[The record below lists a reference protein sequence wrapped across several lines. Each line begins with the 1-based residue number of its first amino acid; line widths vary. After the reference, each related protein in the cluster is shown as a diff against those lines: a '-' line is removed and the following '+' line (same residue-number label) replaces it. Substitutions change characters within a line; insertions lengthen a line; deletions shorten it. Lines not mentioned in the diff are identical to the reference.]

1 MTWLNWPNRITIARI
16 VFVTPFV
23 ICLLNLNDTTWTGWR
38 HLALGLFMVLA
49 FSDALDGFLARRLR
63 EETPLGRFLDPVADK
78 LLIACAV
85 VLLAIDSTAVE
96 NFRPPSWVPVI
107 AVGKDVLTVIG
118 FGLVYA
124 TTGEFFVQPRIWG
137 KSCTLVQFGMIAFCL
152 LAPDLP
158 AVVQRLWPGLYWLAS
173 GLAIIALVDYLRI
186 GNRFAA
192 GHVGQAFE
200 SVEQAPRAGEDRLE
214 SQSHKQE
221 MSNVE
226 Q

>member
-16 VFVTPFV
+16 IFVAPFV
-23 ICLLNLNDTTWTGWR
+23 ICLLNLNDPTWTGWR
-38 HLALGLFMVLA
+38 HLALLLFVLLA
-49 FSDALDGFLARRLR
+49 VSDGLDGFLARRLG

-85 VLLAIDSTAVE
+85 VLLAIDATAVE
-96 NFRPPSWVPVI
+96 NFKPPSWVPVI
-107 AVGKDVLTVIG
+107 AVGKEVLTVIG

-137 KSCTLVQFGMIAFCL
+137 KSCTLVQLVMIAFCL

-158 AVVQRLWPGLYWLAS
+158 EAVQVLWPGLYWLAS
-173 GLAIIALVDYLRI
+173 GMAIIAVVDYLII

-192 GHVGQAFE
+192 GHVGPTRE
-200 SVEQAPRAGEDRLE
+200 PVERPRTAGRD
-214 SQSHKQE
+214 
-221 MSNVE
+221 
-226 Q
+226 